1 MARAWLE
8 KSITDGCSSWDKV
21 LLKLLGLV
29 LMSAVAGRAGDV
41 SRSEG
46 YKGTETLCWGDI
58 ELQLSPDLKDRSP
71 SVQDLRGKLTLR
83 FTKYKKQV
91 VPFCASNPPL
101 TIRYSEI

>member
-1 MARAWLE
+1 MARTWLE
-8 KSITDGCSSWDKV
+8 KSIADGCSSWDKV

-58 ELQLSPDLKDRSP
+58 KLQLSPNLKERSP
-71 SVQDLRGKLTLR
+71 SV
-83 FTKYKKQV
+83 
-91 VPFCASNPPL
+91 
-101 TIRYSEI
+101 